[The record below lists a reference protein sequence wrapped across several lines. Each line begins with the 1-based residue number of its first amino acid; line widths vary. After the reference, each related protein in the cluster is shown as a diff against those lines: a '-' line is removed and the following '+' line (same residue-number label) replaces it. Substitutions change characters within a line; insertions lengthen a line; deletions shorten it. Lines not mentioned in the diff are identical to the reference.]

1 MATRN
6 SAMIIDAKLA
16 ASYYAAPKTKQK
28 QALAAFR
35 RALQESKPIKRKAL
49 RPAQEETGL
58 LLRINHNLTSAEQ
71 ARYDELTAQRLDGKL
86 TKQGDAEL
94 GALVSKIERIWADR
108 LEAIAELARLRKVS
122 PQTIMKQ
129 LKIDPRVTAS

>member
-6 SAMIIDAKLA
+6 SAIIVDAKLA
-16 ASYYAAPKTKQK
+16 AAYNAAPRTKQK
-28 QALAAFR
+28 QVLSAMR
-35 RALQESKPIKRKAL
+35 QALQEAKPVKDQAQR
-49 RPAQEETGL
+49 RAQEETEL
-58 LLRINHNLTSAEQ
+58 LLRINRNLPLAEQ

-94 GALVSKIERIWADR
+94 GALISKIERIWADR
-108 LEAIAELARLRKVS
+108 LEAIAELARRRKVS
-122 PQTIMKQ
+122 PQTVMKQ